1 MVCAAVALSPIHP
14 DIALYPCKRQHIP
27 ETITQGPFLA
37 CLDPYSMQKGYSDM
51 VGGAPTCIGSCRTLE
66 SPDLVQRIFPLIYPG
81 TLLLA
86 FVIMGVGWAILN
98 GGEYF
103 LGLSRV

>member
-1 MVCAAVALSPIHP
+1 
-14 DIALYPCKRQHIP
+14 
-27 ETITQGPFLA
+27 
-37 CLDPYSMQKGYSDM
+37 M

-66 SPDLVQRIFPLIYPG
+66 SPDLVQRIFPLIHTG

-86 FVIMGVGWAILN
+86 FVIMGVRSAIVN
-98 GGEYF
+98 GGDYF